1 MPFSHVERMEERVLF
16 SRALG
21 IDVSS
26 NNHPGGAAINW
37 SSVYGGG
44 VTFAYIKAT
53 QGTGYTNPY
62 FASDIKAATDASIIA
77 GAYDF
82 ADFNSV
88 SASSEANYFLSVAG
102 PYVKEGYLRP
112 ALDMEGSTSMTA
124 TQVSNWVNT
133 WASTV
138 YNATGV
144 LTVVY
149 ASQSFAATYFN
160 STVPPNKQFWVADYN
175 GQNLYTG
182 EPNGWAPFSNW
193 TMWQVSSTGSVP
205 GISGN
210 VDLDAANGD
219 VTGYVIPDIVATSGA
234 KFSKGEAIHVSGSGG
249 QVAWNT
255 YASNGT
261 SVTEPYNENGTVESG
276 TPVFIRGYERVEVL
290 YANQTSDKW
299 SADNL
304 LASGSASSAA
314 AVTASAVS
322 AQPASSGTGTTA
334 LTDSGLSDS
343 LANKKKDKLDA
354 LVA

>member
-1 MPFSHVERMEERVLF
+1 MPFTHVERMEERVLF

-26 NNHPGGAAINW
+26 NNHPNGASINW

-62 FASDIKAATDASIIA
+62 FTSDINGATNASIVA

-82 ADFNSV
+82 ADFNTV
-88 SASSEANYFLSVAG
+88 SATSEANHFLSIAG

-112 ALDMEGSTSMTA
+112 ALDMEGSTSMSA
-124 TQVSNWVNT
+124 TQISNWVNT
-133 WASTV
+133 WANTV

-149 ASQSFAATYFN
+149 ASESFAATYFN
-160 STVPPNKQFWVADYN
+160 SSVASHQFWDADYN

-182 EPNGWAPFSNW
+182 QPNGWAPFSTW
-193 TMWQVSSTGSVP
+193 TIWQVSSTGSVP
-205 GISGN
+205 GITGN
-210 VDLDAANGD
+210 VDLDAANGTI
-219 VTGYVIPDIVATSGA
+219 TGYVIPDIVSTSGA
-234 KFSKGEAIHVSGSGG
+234 KFSKGQTIHVNSSSG

-261 SVTEPYNENGTVESG
+261 SVTEPNGENGTVESG

-290 YANQTSDKW
+290 YANQTVDKW

-304 LASGSASSAA
+304 LAAGSSAA
-314 AVTASAVS
+314 AVTASAIS
-322 AQPASSGTGTTA
+322 AQPASSLNTA
-334 LTDSGLSDS
+334 SVSATSTDSSLSNQ
-343 LANKKKDKLDA
+343 LNQKDKLETLLA
-354 LVA
+354 

>member
-1 MPFSHVERMEERVLF
+1 MPFAHVERMEERVLF

-26 NNHPGGAAINW
+26 NNHPNGASINW

-44 VTFAYIKAT
+44 VTFAYVKAT

-62 FASDIKAATDASIIA
+62 FTSDMKGATDASIIA

-82 ADFNSV
+82 ADFNTV
-88 SASSEANYFLSVAG
+88 SASSEASHFLSVAG

-112 ALDMEGSTSMTA
+112 ALDMEGSTSMTQ
-124 TQVSNWVNT
+124 TQVSNWVNA
-133 WASTV
+133 WASAV

-144 LTVVY
+144 FTVVY

-160 STVPPNKQFWVADYN
+160 SSVTSHQFWDADYN

-182 EPNGWAPFSNW
+182 QPNGWAPFSTW
-193 TMWQVSSTGSVP
+193 TIWQVSSSGSVP
-205 GISGN
+205 GITGN

-219 VTGYVIPDIVATSGA
+219 VTGYVIPDIVATAGA
-234 KFSKGEAIHVSGSGG
+234 KFTKGEAIHVNSAGG

-261 SVTEPYNENGTVESG
+261 SVTEPNGENGTVESG

-290 YANQTSDKW
+290 YANQTADKW

-304 LASGSASSAA
+304 LAAGSSSA
-314 AVTASAVS
+314 AVTASAIS
-322 AQPASSGTGTTA
+322 AQPVSGTNTA
-334 LTDSGLSDS
+334 SNSPSLTDTSLSNQ
-343 LANKKKDKLDA
+343 LKKKDKLDA
-354 LVA
+354 LAG